1 VGSILPK
8 RIGNVPD
15 TFTASAAGEFL
26 GEEFQLIFP
35 GTPTKITRVSV
46 IFTDPNLQDVQ
57 VDLVIKDFSGGSHVA
72 ESDRA
77 NTSYIWS
84 GELFLGPNQYLGIET
99 DGMVGGGAGE
109 IVGIIASDV
118 RS

>member
-1 VGSILPK
+1 MGSILPK

-15 TFTASAAGEFL
+15 TFPASAAGEFL

-46 IFTDPNLQDVQ
+46 VFTDPDLQDVQ
-57 VDLVIKDFSGGSHVA
+57 VDLVIKDFNGGANVV

-77 NTSYIWS
+77 NGSYSWS

-99 DGMVGGGAGE
+99 DGMVGGGTGE
-109 IVGIIASDV
+109 IVGIIASAD